1 MTDYDELDDTPAV
14 RHGDARRN
22 FVTPAAPL
30 ATRQPTQIDV
40 MPTWLSTAKVV
51 DVAAVWGAQEATHER
66 TSAVDRAKGLQ
77 LRLWPFLLLYAGA
90 GLVVG
95 LGVWLVA
102 GTLPGAALL
111 AVLVFAGMGIFTYA
125 RMNSTDYQHSG
136 AGVER
141 HRIDRATQLHMAELD
156 HRARMQ
162 EKALDAYIRQLE
174 GRNER

>member
-1 MTDYDELDDTPAV
+1 MNDYDEGQPVVSRGTAE
-14 RHGDARRN
+14 RN

-30 ATRQPTQIDV
+30 ARREPTTIDV
-40 MPTWLSTAKVV
+40 MPTWLSTSQVV
-51 DVAAVWGAQEATHER
+51 DVAAVWGAQEAAHER

-102 GTLPGAALL
+102 GTIPGAALL
-111 AVLVFAGMGIFTYA
+111 AVLTFAALGVGTYIKL
-125 RMNSTDYQHSG
+125 NGQDYAHSG